1 MRQQAEGFLVE
12 AMRWLGEDDAAG
24 ASGLDGGRA
33 AGAGRRRQ
41 RRHARLHRVAAG
53 RPSTRSRPRR
63 TAPSRSSA
71 RARDPPDLV
80 LTDVMMPNLD
90 GFGLLAALQEDPATI
105 GVPVI
110 MLSARAGEEG
120 TIEGLEAGRR
130 RLPDQAV
137 RGARAARPRGRQ
149 PRARPRPPHARPAA
163 PQPGPDRP
171 GAAARARRQLG
182 DRARDR
188 RDHRLR
194 RAAPGC
200 CG

>member
-1 MRQQAEGFLVE
+1 MLVVDDNADMREYIASLLAGEYAVE
-12 AMRWLGEDDAAG
+12 
-24 ASGLDGGRA
+24 
-33 AGAGRRRQ
+33 
-41 RRHARLHRVAAG
+41 
-53 RPSTRSRPRR
+53 
-63 TAPSRSSA
+63 TAPDGAVALERA
-71 RARDPPDLV
+71 RAHPPDLV

-90 GFGLLAALQEDPATI
+90 GFGLLAALQEDPATM

-163 PQPGPDRP
+163 PQPGR
-171 GAAARARRQLG
+171 
-182 DRARDR
+182 
-188 RDHRLR
+188 
-194 RAAPGC
+194 
-200 CG
+200 